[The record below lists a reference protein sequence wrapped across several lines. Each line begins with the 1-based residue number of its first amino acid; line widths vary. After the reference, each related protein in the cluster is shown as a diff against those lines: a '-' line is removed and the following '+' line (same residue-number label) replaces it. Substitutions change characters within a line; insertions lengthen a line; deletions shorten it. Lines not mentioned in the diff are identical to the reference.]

1 MQPPKPA
8 ADPLKLCADLKAIF
22 RRQAGGWLDRD
33 TLRRVREL
41 CRAAGAIAEDPG
53 CRVELGR
60 VEHFAEQ
67 LFSHRDRRIDVLREQ
82 LLLSL
87 ESIEHRSS

>member
-1 MQPPKPA
+1 MPTQDL

-41 CRAAGAIAEDPG
+41 CRAACALAEDPG
-53 CRVELGR
+53 CRAELGR

-67 LFSHRDRRIDVLREQ
+67 LFSHRDRRVDVLREQ
-82 LLLSL
+82 VLLSL